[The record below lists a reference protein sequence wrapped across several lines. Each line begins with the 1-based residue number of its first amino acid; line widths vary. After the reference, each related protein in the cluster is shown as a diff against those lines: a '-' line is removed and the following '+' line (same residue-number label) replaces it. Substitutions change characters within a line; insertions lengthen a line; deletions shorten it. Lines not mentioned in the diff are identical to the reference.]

1 MEPPM
6 MKDLRDPTKLS
17 LSHTSR
23 GVEVGRLR
31 REKVVATSRS
41 DPIRNRGPLGRIRKN
56 RESFSGGELPFTF
69 LFLGFFFQY

>member
-23 GVEVGRLR
+23 GVEVGKI
-31 REKVVATSRS
+31 EK
-41 DPIRNRGPLGRIRKN
+41 
-56 RESFSGGELPFTF
+56 RESGRHLKK
-69 LFLGFFFQY
+69 